1 MKRISKISVLML
13 ATFALIYTT
22 SCSKDDEPTPS
33 PLNNENPIE
42 NQDNKDSGNSNQP
55 PTANAQ
61 KFEVA
66 EDAVAGDVIGV
77 VEAEDLEGNSLTYTL
92 VEDDSELF
100 QVAENGEITLAEGK
114 NLDFETTIGY
124 SLTLN
129 VSDGINEPVE
139 FTVNIKVVNVIE
151 DLFEDP
157 ESFILKFNVAEGQQL
172 TIGTNENYEYD
183 YIIDWGDGTD
193 EEELTVHYPTHQYG
207 TGGIHFVAIKGVFP
221 ALRMGGMVDTASRAA
236 LLDVVQWGT
245 IKWKT
250 FNAAFFGCNNLEGF
264 SATTNPNLS
273 EVTDVSFMFYNAQK
287 FNEDISEWD
296 TSNITLMTSMFNGAM
311 AFNQSLA
318 GWNIGSVL
326 VMSNMLNNSGMS
338 AANLNATLIGW
349 NNFVETNDSPKK
361 ITLVLDN
368 LTVCGEEVITAIQ
381 NLEANHEWTFDG
393 DLTIEANCQ

>member
-1 MKRISKISVLML
+1 M
-13 ATFALIYTT
+13 T
-22 SCSKDDEPTPS
+22 SCSKDDEPTPL

-66 EDAVAGDVIGV
+66 EDAVAGEVIGV
-77 VEAEDLEGNSLTYTL
+77 AEAEDLEGNPLTYTL
-92 VEDDSELF
+92 VADDSELF

-129 VSDGINEPVE
+129 VSDGINEPLE

-151 DLFEDP
+151 TLFEDP
-157 ESFILKFNVAEGQQL
+157 ESFILKFEVTAGQAL
-172 TIGTNENYEYD
+172 TIGTSAGNDYD
-183 YIIDWGDGTD
+183 FTIDWGDGTI
-193 EEELTVHYPTHQYG
+193 EEGITVQNPTHQYQTDG
-207 TGGIHFVAIKGVFP
+207 TYSVAIKGIFP
-221 ALRMGGMVDTASRAA
+221 AIRMGGMVDTASRAA

-296 TSNITLMTSMFNGAM
+296 TNYITSMTSMLNGAT

-318 GWNIGSVL
+318 GWNIGSVV

-338 AANLNATLIGW
+338 AENLNATLIGW
-349 NNFVETNDSPKK
+349 NNFVETNDAPKNIK
-361 ITLVLDN
+361 LGVDN

-393 DLTIEANCQ
+393 NLSIEANCQ

>member
-1 MKRISKISVLML
+1 ML

-33 PLNNENPIE
+33 PLNNENPVK
-42 NQDNKDSGNSNQP
+42 NPDNTDSGNSNQP
-55 PTANAQ
+55 PTAQAQ

-77 VEAEDLEGNSLTYTL
+77 VEAEDLEGNPLTYTL
-92 VEDDSELF
+92 VEDASELF

-114 NLDFETTIGY
+114 SLDFETTFGY
-124 SLTLN
+124 SLTLH
-129 VSDGINEPVE
+129 VSDGVNEPVE

-157 ESFILKFNVAEGQQL
+157 ESFILKFEVTAGQAL
-172 TIGTNENYEYD
+172 TIGTSASNDYD
-183 YIIDWGDGTD
+183 FTIDWGDGTI
-193 EEELTVHYPTHQYG
+193 EEGITDQNPTHQYQTDG
-207 TGGIHFVAIKGVFP
+207 TYSVAIKGIFP
-221 ALRMGGMVDTASRAA
+221 AIRMGGIPDTASRAA

-245 IKWKT
+245 NKWKT

-264 SATTNPNLS
+264 SATTTPNLL

-287 FNEDISEWD
+287 FNEDIGEWD
-296 TSNITLMTSMFNGAM
+296 VSNITSMSSMFSGAT

-318 GWNIGSVL
+318 VWNIGNVS

-338 AANLNATLIGW
+338 AENLNATLIGW
-349 NNFVETNDSPKK
+349 NNFVETNDVPKK
-361 ITLVLDN
+361 ITLGVDN
-368 LTVCGEEVITAIQ
+368 LTACGQEVITAIQ

-393 DLTIEANCQ
+393 NLTIEANCQ